1 MARKNPKKKEG
12 KDMSRE
18 DTTEL
23 PKVRGKDT
31 RRLADLVDMGVD
43 SEDELNRMLEEPPSE
58 EVDDYVEREG
68 SWQLQQRKPEGKGYK
83 TDSIVKQEPE
93 RTTDPIG
100 RSERGRTSTR
110 KTHPVDIGNETA
122 MMLEQ
127 IPFKYNQAMDAL
139 DDENR
144 GTILPLLKKVEDY
157 LARREYKDAVLGI
170 GEIETSYIGD
180 MPEGVQAFIE
190 HVKNYVERL
199 DKI

>member
-1 MARKNPKKKEG
+1 MAKKKPKKKEG
-12 KDMSRE
+12 TGMSTE

-23 PKVRGKDT
+23 PKVNGKDT

-43 SEDELNRMLEEPPSE
+43 SEDELNRMLEEPPSG
-58 EVDDYVEREG
+58 EVDDYVESEG
-68 SWQLQQRKPEGKGYK
+68 SWQLKERKPKGNGYK
-83 TDSIVKQEPE
+83 TESIVKQEPE

-100 RSERGRTSTR
+100 KSERGRVSTR
-110 KTHPVDIGNETA
+110 ETHPVDIGNDTA

-127 IPFKYNQAMDAL
+127 IPFKYDQARDAL

-144 GTILPLLKKVEDY
+144 GTILPLMKKVGDY

-180 MPEGVQAFIE
+180 MPANVQAFIE
-190 HVKNYVERL
+190 HVKKYVERL
-199 DKI
+199 DKV